1 MIIVKL
7 LYDMQY
13 RRWWLRFAAVVLLTL
28 GVAVGTA
35 LYTRDQQGSA
45 GEKEV
50 AEAVEVADRTDPD
63 WRWEPLN
70 AKRPRPPEGKNGAD
84 LIPRIR
90 PLVPK
95 GWGHKLNSSEW
106 EAIRDVPT
114 NARYPG
120 EVIDEAKRE
129 CEAAKDAIAL
139 ARTMKDCPLGLRV
152 LKLAPN
158 VIGTLLPDTQDTRL
172 VVSLL
177 KWDVVLAI
185 EAGDKPRAADSLLAM
200 LATSRSLGDET
211 FLISQLVRIAIRIIA
226 SRTLEWSLAQTE
238 LPADRSAALQ
248 AAWAADAEEPLLL
261 YALRGERAAMDVLM
275 QNLLDGTVDP
285 ATWAEVGDVHQGVQ
299 GRFGWW
305 WYRGSRLPGDRARM
319 LATFN
324 ALIEVARKPVDEQVR
339 SSAPFKDPP
348 FDDHHRIH
356 KLLFP
361 AVEKVASSYWRS
373 VAETRSTVAAIACER
388 YRLKHGRWPASLAAL
403 APEFLSAVPLDPF
416 DGQPLR
422 LKRLPDGIVIYSIGA
437 DRTDDGGDLRR
448 IDNPYG
454 KDEGFRLWDMKERR
468 KPVLEK
474 PAEPKA
480 DP

>member
-1 MIIVKL
+1 MSV
-7 LYDMQY
+7 LYYMQY
-13 RRWWLRFAAVVLLTL
+13 RRWWLRFTAAVLLTFA
-28 GVAVGTA
+28 VAVGTA
-35 LYTRDQQGSA
+35 LYTRDQQGRTGA
-45 GEKEV
+45 REV

-90 PLVPK
+90 LLFPK
-95 GWGHKLNSSEW
+95 GWGNKLNSNEW
-106 EAIRDVPT
+106 KEPST
-114 NARYPG
+114 NARYPE
-120 EVIDEAKRE
+120 EVIAEVRRE
-129 CEAAKDAIAL
+129 CDAAKAAIMM
-139 ARTMKDCPLGLRV
+139 ARTMKDCPFGLRV

-172 VVSLL
+172 VTNLL

-185 EAGDKPRAADSLLAM
+185 EGGNKQQAADSLLAM

-211 FLISQLVRIAIRIIA
+211 FLISQLVRIATRVVTT
-226 SRTLEWSLAQTE
+226 RTLEWALAQSE
-238 LPADRSAALQ
+238 LPADRLAALQ

-275 QNLLDGTVDP
+275 LNLLDGTVDP
-285 ATWAEVGDVHQGVQ
+285 AAWAEVGNAHQDAK

-319 LATFN
+319 LATYN
-324 ALIEVARKPVDEQVR
+324 KVIEVARKPVDEQAR
-339 SSAPFKDPP
+339 NPAAFTDPP
-348 FDDHHRIH
+348 FDDQHRIY

-361 AVEKVASSYWRS
+361 AVEKASTSYWRS
-373 VAETRSTVAAIACER
+373 TAEMRCTVAAIACER
-388 YRLKHGRWPASLAAL
+388 YRLKHGRWPESLAAL
-403 APEFLSAVPLDPF
+403 VPEFLSAVPVDPF

-422 LKRLPDGIVIYSIGA
+422 LKRTSDGILVYSIGL
-437 DRTDDGGDLRR
+437 DRSDDGGDLRR
-448 IDNPYG
+448 SDNLNG
-454 KDEGFRLWDMKERR
+454 KDEGFRLWDVKQRR
-468 KPVLEK
+468 KPAPEK
-474 PAEPKA
+474 PPEPKT